1 MVDKSDTQMSIRKQ
15 CDMLQLHRSGVY
27 YTLNLPSNADDEIM
41 KQIDRF
47 HLMDPTLGT
56 RRMKA
61 MLVRM
66 GYNIGRKHV
75 RTLMNTMRIH
85 AVYCKPRTTIADPAK
100 YKYPYLLKELKIT
113 KPNQVWGI
121 DITYIPMRRGFM
133 YMVAIIDHYSRFIV
147 GWSLSNS
154 MSAPWVVETVREAIR
169 KHGKP
174 EIINS
179 DQGSQFTSDD
189 YVNFIK
195 SCEGTKIS
203 MDGKGR
209 YLDNIYIERFWRSI
223 KHDKIYLMMPQNGTE
238 LFNVC
243 EEFVEYYNKTRPHET
258 LGYISP
264 SELFKIAA

>member
-1 MVDKSDTQMSIRKQ
+1 
-15 CDMLQLHRSGVY
+15 
-27 YTLNLPSNADDEIM
+27 
-41 KQIDRF
+41 
-47 HLMDPTLGT
+47 
-56 RRMKA
+56 
-61 MLVRM
+61 
-66 GYNIGRKHV
+66 
-75 RTLMNTMRIH
+75 
-85 AVYCKPRTTIADPAK
+85 
-100 YKYPYLLKELKIT
+100 
-113 KPNQVWGI
+113 
-121 DITYIPMRRGFM
+121 M

-154 MSAPWVVETVREAIR
+154 MSAPWVVETVRDAIR

-264 SELFKIAA
+264 SALFNIAA